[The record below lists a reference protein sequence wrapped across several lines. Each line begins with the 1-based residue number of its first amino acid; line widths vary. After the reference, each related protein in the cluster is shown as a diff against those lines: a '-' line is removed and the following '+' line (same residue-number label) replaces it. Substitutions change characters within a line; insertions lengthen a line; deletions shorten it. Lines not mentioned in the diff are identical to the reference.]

1 MYSHF
6 LNQEDRQN
14 SFHNFP
20 VSKPSLANG
29 KDVFQGKES
38 DGLPQKKKKKFHY
51 CFKEKLSV
59 LRAHPLHK
67 EDFVSFLLQL
77 NNYGRGNK
85 HQDELITFKNLSGL
99 VEWLKW

>member
-1 MYSHF
+1 LYSHF

-38 DGLPQKKKKKFHY
+38 DGLPQKKKKNSITALK
-51 CFKEKLSV
+51 K
-59 LRAHPLHK
+59 
-67 EDFVSFLLQL
+67 SFQ
-77 NNYGRGNK
+77 
-85 HQDELITFKNLSGL
+85 F
-99 VEWLKW
+99 